1 MQTGRCMFSATSM
14 EHDIPFGNSNREN
27 GTTFL
32 DFPLFLGIL
41 QWDEPT
47 KRVPFTDEPEI
58 PEILTKWK
66 APGVYDQMEQLFTN
80 RKFHFCYHRN
90 FRVFFVNGKRPWP
103 DPLVQRLSCGAYL
116 RVNNISVS
124 CAPIWFS
131 FSFFLSPSLPSFR
144 FFSNTVRHCL
154 ENCQDI
160 FSAFCSIRFFKGV
173 TTLLHCEALLG
184 A

>member
-1 MQTGRCMFSATSM
+1 MKKTRQQCTYSPRSSFHSCRHIVFVLSLS
-14 EHDIPFGNSNREN
+14 PRPSQPWL
-27 GTTFL
+27 GTWHVLAKHVTRR
-32 DFPLFLGIL
+32 
-41 QWDEPT
+41 EPT
-47 KRVPFTDEPEI
+47 KRV
-58 PEILTKWK
+58 
-66 APGVYDQMEQLFTN
+66 
-80 RKFHFCYHRN
+80 
-90 FRVFFVNGKRPWP
+90 FVQFIETWP
-103 DPLVQRLSCGAYL
+103 DPLVQQLSCGAYL

-154 ENCQDI
+154 ANCQDI

-184 A
+184 ACYHVCSRSELQMF

>member
-1 MQTGRCMFSATSM
+1 MKKTRQQCTYSSRSSFHSCRHIVFVLSLS
-14 EHDIPFGNSNREN
+14 PRPSQPWL
-27 GTTFL
+27 GTWHVLAKRVTRR
-32 DFPLFLGIL
+32 
-41 QWDEPT
+41 EPT
-47 KRVPFTDEPEI
+47 KSV
-58 PEILTKWK
+58 W
-66 APGVYDQMEQLFTN
+66 YLFN
-80 RKFHFCYHRN
+80 LY
-90 FRVFFVNGKRPWP
+90 RPA
-103 DPLVQRLSCGAYL
+103 QRLSCGAYL

-131 FSFFLSPSLPSFR
+131 FFFFLSPSLPSFR

-184 A
+184 AWYHVCSRSELQMF